1 MPRPIK
7 TGLDYFPFDVDFFDD
22 EKIEAI
28 SGEFGIKGELVTIRL
43 LCAIYRNGYYIE
55 WNDILKMKLLK
66 KLSGIGVELLDLIVA
81 RLVAWGFFDKS
92 LFDSAKVLTSKG
104 IQARFQE
111 ATKRRNSCEITV
123 YAVGY
128 GVNDNKNP
136 VSNGVNVVNNTQS
149 KVKESKV
156 KGREPA
162 HDLSRSNLYR
172 QPVIPTI
179 EEVQEVFT
187 RNGGTHEMAQ
197 RFFENYSAVGWYY
210 KSSPL
215 RSFAF
220 LVPGFIQSWNK
231 NEGSDLSGKKQMV
244 M

>member
-1 MPRPIK
+1 MARPTK
-7 TGLDYFPFDVDFFDD
+7 NGLDYFPFDVDFFDD

-43 LCAIYRNGYYIE
+43 LCVIYRNGYYIE

-66 KLSGIGVELLDLIVA
+66 KLPGIGVELLDLIVA

-104 IQARFQE
+104 IQSRFQE

-123 YAVGY
+123 NAINY

-136 VSNGVNVVNNTQS
+136 LSAGVNVVNNTQS

-156 KGREPA
+156 KKERGPA
-162 HDLSRSNLYR
+162 PDLSESNLFKK
-172 QPVIPTI
+172 PIVPTMDQ
-179 EEVQEVFT
+179 VKQVFMN
-187 RNGGTHEMAQ
+187 NGGSSEMAIKFFQTHEATEW
-197 RFFENYSAVGWYY
+197 FHKGSAIRNF
-210 KSSPL
+210 ST
-215 RSFAF
+215 
-220 LVPGFIQSWNK
+220 LVPSYIESWNRV
-231 NEGSDLSGKKQMV
+231 GSKGQPGTKMII
-244 M
+244 